1 MFDKALYTAFE
12 NGWTSEERRQN
23 EKTLRKL
30 DKINSTSKVILYA
43 EKTGVGQDDQFTR
56 AAKRRVQRMMHY
68 EVSLKMFNA
77 KVQKGYPNE
86 HDPVAMTHDND
97 NEDHLEVERMSFDDD
112 VSNFVNDLDSD
123 AKTWSRHVTTS
134 PVEFQTDPLEIS
146 ELDISLESADS
157 PESESKS
164 KSHTSAATATS
175 TDDSNS
181 DSNTP
186 FMCTPQSFPP
196 TPAARAYVLER
207 STLFAE
213 NVLFLA
219 RDQLRISKIE
229 SPANSDQKQFV
240 NDDVCINR
248 ADLALNS
255 VFNAN
260 DTSSD
265 LMLTRGQH
273 CASKGFYHAR

>member
-1 MFDKALYTAFE
+1 
-12 NGWTSEERRQN
+12 
-23 EKTLRKL
+23 
-30 DKINSTSKVILYA
+30 
-43 EKTGVGQDDQFTR
+43 
-56 AAKRRVQRMMHY
+56 
-68 EVSLKMFNA
+68 
-77 KVQKGYPNE
+77 
-86 HDPVAMTHDND
+86 
-97 NEDHLEVERMSFDDD
+97 
-112 VSNFVNDLDSD
+112 
-123 AKTWSRHVTTS
+123 
-134 PVEFQTDPLEIS
+134 
-146 ELDISLESADS
+146 
-157 PESESKS
+157 
-164 KSHTSAATATS
+164 
-175 TDDSNS
+175 
-181 DSNTP
+181 
-186 FMCTPQSFPP
+186 
-196 TPAARAYVLER
+196 VLER